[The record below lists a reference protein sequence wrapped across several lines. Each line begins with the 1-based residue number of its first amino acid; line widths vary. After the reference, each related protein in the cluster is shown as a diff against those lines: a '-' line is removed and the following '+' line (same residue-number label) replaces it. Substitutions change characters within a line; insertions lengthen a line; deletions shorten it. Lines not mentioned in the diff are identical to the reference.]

1 MNWLKRKRVSNAGSP
16 KGFWGAVTL
25 TNMNDDHA
33 DLTDEGLKKLTLT
46 ENAVCLDVGCGGGR
60 TLARLSEIATNG
72 KIFGVDISE
81 TAVKCAKAYNIKDVK
96 AGKIK
101 VKMGSASALPFPKET
116 FDAVTAVETFY
127 FWNDKPQA
135 VKNVYEVLKSGGEF
149 IIMLDAYED
158 GTGSMD
164 EIKEEIDGRFNLEL
178 NTPEEIEKMFTEA
191 GFADVKVDIC
201 GKRLYAKG
209 RK

>member
-1 MNWLKRKRVSNAGSP
+1 MDWIKRKRVHNAGSP

-33 DLTDEGLKKLTLT
+33 ELTDEGLKKLNLPK
-46 ENAVCLDVGCGGGR
+46 NAVCLDVGCGGGR
-60 TLARLSEIATNG
+60 TLARLSELAPYG
-72 KIFGVDISE
+72 KIYGVDISE
-81 TAVKCAKAYNIKDVK
+81 TAVKCAKSYNIKDVK
-96 AGKIK
+96 SGKIT

-127 FWNDKPQA
+127 FWENKPQA
-135 VKNVYEVLKSGGEF
+135 VKNIYEVLKSGGEF

-158 GTGSMD
+158 GTGDME
-164 EIKEEIDGRFNLEL
+164 EIKEEIKGIFNLEL
-178 NTPEEIEKMFTEA
+178 STPSDVEKMFTDA
-191 GFADVKVDIC
+191 GFTSVSVEIQ

-209 RK
+209 TK